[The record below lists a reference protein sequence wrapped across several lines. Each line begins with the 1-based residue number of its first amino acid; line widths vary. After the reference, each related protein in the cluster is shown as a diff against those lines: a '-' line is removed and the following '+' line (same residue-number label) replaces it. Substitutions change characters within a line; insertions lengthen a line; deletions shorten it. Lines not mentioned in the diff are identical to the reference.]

1 MEDSSN
7 TMGKKIYTFFL
18 IATIACFLG
27 VVFMIAIGRLAEA
40 GPLFLGLFA
49 FFAMYARGKESLKGF
64 AFTIWI
70 FAAVSVSM
78 FYPFLF
84 QQWGS
89 YKLTRLIEPLMMIIM
104 FGMGTAMSVKDFS
117 QVLLMPKGVLV
128 GMTLQFTV
136 MPLVGFT
143 IAKSFG
149 FPPEIAAGVILIG
162 CVPSGLAS
170 NVMNYIAGSNLA
182 LSVTITACAT
192 LIAPIMTP
200 VWMKILAG
208 QFVPIDFLAMMWGV
222 FKITIIPVAAGL
234 VFNKFF
240 HGKVN
245 WLDRSL
251 PVLSMG
257 GIVVIIVV
265 ITSAG
270 RDNLLSVGLLLL
282 GAEMI
287 HNTMGYLGGYWG
299 SSLMGLDERSC
310 RTVAIEVGLQNGG
323 MGSALAINV
332 LKSPAAALAP
342 AIFGPWMN
350 ISGSILANWWHAHP
364 AKDRVKPS
372 IDAEKEAVVEE
383 KIIPK
388 DT

>member
-1 MEDSSN
+1 MNGSPGLSRQSLYTVFLAVSIVCLIGVIALISSGRIAQAGYFF
-7 TMGKKIYTFFL
+7 MGMFAAFAIYVRVSDT
-18 IATIACFLG
+18 
-27 VVFMIAIGRLAEA
+27 
-40 GPLFLGLFA
+40 
-49 FFAMYARGKESLKGF
+49 LKGF

-70 FAAVSVSM
+70 FFAVSVSM
-78 FYPFLF
+78 YFPQFF

-89 YKLTRLIEPLMMIIM
+89 FKLTGLIEPLMMIIM
-104 FGMGTAMSVKDFS
+104 FGMGTAMSIRDFT

-143 IAKSFG
+143 IAKAFG
-149 FPPEIAAGVILIG
+149 FPAEVAAGVILIG

-182 LSVTITACAT
+182 LSVSITAFAT
-192 LIAPIMTP
+192 IVAPIMTP
-200 VWMKILAG
+200 IWMKALAG
-208 QFVPIDFLAMMWGV
+208 QFVYVNFPAMMWGV
-222 FKITIIPVAAGL
+222 FKITIIPVSAGL
-234 VFNKFF
+234 LFNKFF

-251 PVLSMG
+251 PLLSMG

-270 RDNLLSVGLLLL
+270 RNQLLAVGLLLL

-287 HNTMGYLGGYWG
+287 HNILGYMGGYWG
-299 SSLMGLDERSC
+299 SRLFGLDEKSC

-323 MGSALAINV
+323 MASALAINV
-332 LKSPAAALAP
+332 LKSTNAALAP

-350 ISGSILANWWHAHP
+350 ISGSVLANWWHAHP
-364 AKDRVKPS
+364 ADAIEARRKAKAVK
-372 IDAEKEAVVEE
+372 
-383 KIIPK
+383 
-388 DT
+388 